1 LYNVVLI
8 DDEKFIL
15 SSLEA
20 RVDWTGLGF
29 RIVGRET
36 SAADGYEIICRLK
49 PDVVFTDVKMPGM
62 NGIELMKKVS
72 VIFPQIKF
80 VVISGYAQFE
90 YVKAAMEC
98 GAEGYCVKPFDE
110 DEIGALLTKIKRNLD
125 GVYDKSMEDDG
136 TFFTYLSQNISAAR
150 QKCRDLLLRSSI
162 DEIHSKVICLM
173 THGKQFDF
181 GRSYKHLFFET
192 GSLDGYVMETNI
204 PGSIFSSY
212 EEGFSAGISTLFS
225 EADDLNRV
233 YDEAKLAYYQRF
245 ISGKNVNIYE
255 SHGNKKACDGLL
267 SDFEIALVSGD
278 FLGINQIF
286 SAFYEIFQKG
296 EGNIENCSHIH
307 TVIMRLCGKEPPTTS
322 EEICDMLLHDYTD
335 VNDMLEHL
343 KKTVEMMLLG
353 DLPEKE
359 PNEAMRKIVS
369 YILANYYLTDL
380 TLQSLAKVFQFNPN
394 YLSQLFTKHKKQ
406 KFTAYLTDV
415 RMQHAQI
422 LLERSDATIGS
433 IAEKVGYMEY
443 FYFAKVFKK
452 HFGVTPSE
460 YRISISR

>member
-1 LYNVVLI
+1 MYNVVLI

-36 SAADGYEIICRLK
+36 SAADGYETICRLK

-110 DEIGALLTKIKRNLD
+110 DEIGTLLTKIKKYLD
-125 GVYDKSMEDDG
+125 GVYDKTREDDG
-136 TFFTYLSQNISAAR
+136 TFFTYLSQNTAAAR
-150 QKCRDLLLRSSI
+150 QKCRELLLRASI

-192 GSLDGYVMETNI
+192 DTLDGYVMETNI

-212 EEGFSAGISTLFS
+212 EEGFSAGISTIFA
-225 EADDLNRV
+225 EADDLNRIF
-233 YDEAKLAYYQRF
+233 DEAKSAYYQKF
-245 ISGKNVNIYE
+245 ISGKNVNVFE
-255 SHGNKKACDGLL
+255 SHGNKKAFDLLL
-267 SDFEIALVSGD
+267 SDFEIALVSSDFMGINEI
-278 FLGINQIF
+278 FLGF
-286 SAFYEIFQKG
+286 RALFEKG
-296 EGNIENCSHIH
+296 EGNIETCSHIH
-307 TVIMRLCGKEPPTTS
+307 TVIMRLCGQEPPATS
-322 EEICDMLLHDYTD
+322 EEICDLLFNDYSD
-335 VNDMLEHL
+335 VYDMLKHL
-343 KKTVEMMLLG
+343 EKTVQIMILG

-359 PNEAMRKIVS
+359 QNEAMRKIIG
-369 YILANYYLTDL
+369 YILTNYYLSDL
-380 TLQSLAKVFQFNPN
+380 TMQSLARVFQFNPN

-415 RMQHAQI
+415 RMQHARI
-422 LLERSDATIGS
+422 LLERSDATIGA
-433 IAEKVGYMEY
+433 IAEKVGYIEY

-452 HFGVTPSE
+452 HFGVTPSK
-460 YRISISR
+460 YRTSISR